1 MPEDDEYISAAAAGE
16 ILGVSPRQAMRYGA
30 GDDIRRRVEGRKFFY
45 HTGDVQA
52 LAAKHQGRR
61 QRVTDAT
68 SHMSR
73 PNEWRT
79 KYEEANEKV
88 IAAARAIGQLEQ
100 QVAQLQAEV
109 AQRPSADAYAELE
122 TRYQQLLQLQ
132 QEAEPPKAPATPN
145 AWWQFWKR

>member
-1 MPEDDEYISAAAAGE
+1 MSEQDEYISAAAAGE

-30 GDDIRRRVEGRKFFY
+30 GDDVRRRIVGRKFVY
-45 HTGDVQA
+45 HAGDVRA

-61 QRVTDAT
+61 QRVANAT

-79 KYEEANEKV
+79 KYEHANEQV

-100 QVAQLQAEV
+100 QVAQLQAEL

-122 TRYQQLLQLQ
+122 TRYTQLLQLQ
-132 QEAEPPKAPATPN
+132 QESQPAEPPAPAKT
-145 AWWQFWKR
+145 WWQFWKT

>member
-1 MPEDDEYISAAAAGE
+1 MVEDEYISAAAAGE

-30 GDDIRRRVEGRKFFY
+30 GDDIRRRMEGRQFFY
-45 HTGDVQA
+45 HAGDVRT

-61 QRVTDAT
+61 ERVTNAT

-100 QVAQLQAEV
+100 QVSALQAEV
-109 AQRPSADAYAELE
+109 ARRPSAEAYAELE
-122 TRYQQLLQLQ
+122 TRYAQLLQLQ
-132 QEAEPPKAPATPN
+132 QEPQAPTTPTPRKSR
-145 AWWQFWKR
+145 WKFWEK